1 MFLVVYA
8 RIYGTAMLDALA
20 SIAKSAWTLIL
31 PIALVFAFIA
41 LSALLGPLGPDV
53 SGFLLS
59 LARAAAFSVYSYF
72 LAQLVAKNRAS
83 VKDLKTSLG
92 AYFWTWV
99 NLFFVLWIV
108 GFVVGRAMMHH
119 PQGPTLIMVLS
130 LMELIVLNAAPEII
144 YLKGSYGGLETIQR
158 SFAFLQENWIE
169 WFVPNALILAGW
181 WFFTTGV
188 ISFGMLP
195 FAAVTGPILIGAL
208 LHVLMVFRGFLFEI
222 LDGSTHRQRMFR
234 FRGKL

>member
-8 RIYGTAMLDALA
+8 RIYGSAMLDALA

-41 LSALLGPLGPDV
+41 LAGVLNPLGMV
-53 SGFLLS
+53 GGILLS
-59 LARAAAFSVYSYF
+59 
-72 LAQLVAKNRAS
+72 LAQLVAKNTAS

-92 AYFWTWV
+92 AYFWTWM
-99 NLFFVLWIV
+99 NLFFVLWVI
-108 GFVVGRAMMHH
+108 GFLVNTVAMNN
-119 PQGPTLIMVLS
+119 PQGATLLTVIS

-158 SFAFLQENWIE
+158 SFGFLQENWIE
-169 WFVPNALILAGW
+169 WFLPNALILAGW

-195 FAAVTGPILIGAL
+195 FAAVTAPILIGAL

>member
-41 LSALLGPLGPDV
+41 LGGLLNPLGMA
-53 SGFLLS
+53 GGILLS
-59 LARAAAFSVYSYF
+59 LARTAACSVYSFF

-92 AYFWTWV
+92 AYFWTWM

-108 GFVVGRAMMHH
+108 GFLLNTAVMNN
-119 PQGPTLIMVLS
+119 PQGQTLMAVIS

-169 WFVPNALILAGW
+169 WFVPNALILAAW
-181 WFFTTGV
+181 WFLTTGV
-188 ISFGMLP
+188 ISLGMLP
-195 FAAVTGPILIGAL
+195 MASVTGPILIGAL
-208 LHVLMVFRGFLFEI
+208 VHVLMVFRGFLFEI

>member
-8 RIYGTAMLDALA
+8 RIYGSAMLDALA

-41 LSALLGPLGPDV
+41 LAGVLNPLGMV
-53 SGFLLS
+53 GGILLS
-59 LARAAAFSVYSYF
+59 LARTAGCSVYSYF
-72 LAQLVAKNRAS
+72 LAQLVAKNTAS

-92 AYFWTWV
+92 AYFWTWM
-99 NLFFVLWIV
+99 NLFFVLWVI
-108 GFVVGRAMMHH
+108 GFLVNTVAMNN
-119 PQGPTLIMVLS
+119 PQGATLLTVIS

-158 SFAFLQENWIE
+158 SFGFLQENWIE
-169 WFVPNALILAGW
+169 WFLPNALILGGW

-195 FAAVTGPILIGAL
+195 FAAVTAPILIGAL